1 MDGIADCRGG
11 TERSGLRGDAGGRE
25 GKALQPV
32 VCMRS
37 AVLLLPPLL
46 PPLSLVSCAASGPS
60 EAVDDVIVS
69 VGVSRVAVAT
79 SVG

>member
-1 MDGIADCRGG
+1 MTVGEG
-11 TERSGLRGDAGGRE
+11 RSGVRVDEGGRE
-25 GKALQPV
+25 GKTLQPA

-37 AVLLLPPLL
+37 AVLQLPPLL
-46 PPLSLVSCAASGPS
+46 LRLSLVSCAASGPR

-69 VGVSRVAVAT
+69 AGVSRVAVAT

>member
-1 MDGIADCRGG
+1 MTVGEG
-11 TERSGLRGDAGGRE
+11 RSGVRVDEGGRE
-25 GKALQPV
+25 GKTLQPV

-37 AVLLLPPLL
+37 AVLQLPPLL
-46 PPLSLVSCAASGPS
+46 PRPSLVSRAASGPR

-69 VGVSRVAVAT
+69 AGVSRVAVAT